1 MSRYCCQI
9 HSAIS
14 APLVMVSALKLGL
27 EATAHEAFAV
37 IPPPL

>member
-1 MSRYCCQI
+1 MSWYCCQI

-27 EATAHEAFAV
+27 EATAHEAFEV
-37 IPPPL
+37 MPPPL